1 MEVSGM
7 SSNNKKAP
15 TNQAAGKKRNP
26 FSFFADWFLRRPE
39 SGIVLI
45 LLVFTFIVW
54 CVNHT
59 FLDDKNIVN
68 ILRASGFTMISV
80 VGMAMVLIIGGLD
93 LSIGSIYALSALMCA
108 TAITDWAMPVPV
120 GIMIGL
126 GVGLIC
132 GAINGF
138 LIVKTDMP
146 PMIATLGMQYA
157 LRGAV
162 SVLTKGVPVYPLP
175 DAFVELEPHKIFGIP
190 IIVIIAILIAIVGHI
205 ALSRTYFG
213 RSVYAL
219 GGNQE
224 AARISGINIR
234 KTKMVV
240 YMIMG
245 VLVAFAGIM
254 TASRLG
260 SAEPSTG
267 TALEM
272 KVICGAV
279 IGGIS
284 ISGGMGTMLGAAL
297 GAVFMEALTNSLTV
311 MKISVYWQN
320 VVFGIVMILSVLL
333 DQYKRSL
340 IQRRSIKNTEMEK
353 TAATT
358 VKQ

>member
-1 MEVSGM
+1 MVSNSPDTPM
-7 SSNNKKAP
+7 KQS
-15 TNQAAGKKRNP
+15 AGKKRN
-26 FSFFADWFLRRPE
+26 FFKIFADWFLRRPE
-39 SGIVLI
+39 SGIILI
-45 LLVFTFIVW
+45 LVVFTIIVT
-54 CVNHT
+54 CVNPT
-59 FLDDKNIVN
+59 FIDPKNLIN

-80 VGMAMVLIIGGLD
+80 VGMSMVLIIGGLD
-93 LSIGSIYALSALMCA
+93 LSIGSIYALGALVCA
-108 TAITDWAMPVPV
+108 MSITDWGLPVPV
-120 GIMIGL
+120 GIL
-126 GVGLIC
+126 VGLMVGLLC
-132 GAINGF
+132 GIINGV
-138 LIVKTDMP
+138 LIVKTDIP

-175 DAFVELEPHKIFGIP
+175 DSFVDLEPHKIFGVP
-190 IIVIIAILIAIVGHI
+190 IIVVIAILIAIVGHI
-205 ALSRTYFG
+205 ALARTYFG
-213 RSVYAL
+213 RSIYAL

-224 AARISGINIR
+224 AARISGINIQR
-234 KTKMVV
+234 TKMLV

-267 TALEM
+267 SGLEM

-340 IQRRSIKNTEMEK
+340 IQRQSIKNTELEK
-353 TAATT
+353 TAAAE
-358 VKQ
+358 KQ